1 VVVRVLPLPPDPM
14 ALARALEG
22 RPGLAVLAS
31 RPAGAPRPSDARWSF
46 VACDPDAESGALAPP
61 CDGGEHAAWNAEAAG
76 PRWIGVVPYDALRSL
91 ERPGWARGADARPP
105 PLHARPSWRRYP
117 AVLRIDHH
125 TGAVCVEAESDAA
138 ADRLVQTLARARGAA
153 SGFELRLVD
162 PRETGAAH
170 VARVRRALELI
181 AAGDLYEVNLAR
193 RIDMTIRGDLL
204 SLLTSLLEAAPTP
217 WGFFQDLGASV
228 VCASSPE
235 LALAVH
241 GDTLRTC
248 PIKGTRPRGRDAV
261 DDRRRARELEDD
273 PKERAEL
280 VMAIDV
286 HRNDLGAV
294 AVAGSVRVNAEPR
307 VLAGRTVWSRMA
319 EVVGRRSP
327 GVSLEAILRACL
339 PSGSVTGAPKVRAME
354 VIAEL
359 EPWRRGVYTGVF
371 GHVGADGSV
380 SLAMGIRT
388 LEIEKGSDARPA
400 VYFTGGGIV
409 ADSSPERELEET
421 RWKASQLEAL
431 SAVHGPP

>member
-1 VVVRVLPLPPDPM
+1 VV
-14 ALARALEG
+14 
-22 RPGLAVLAS
+22 
-31 RPAGAPRPSDARWSF
+31 
-46 VACDPDAESGALAPP
+46 
-61 CDGGEHAAWNAEAAG
+61 
-76 PRWIGVVPYDALRSL
+76 
-91 ERPGWARGADARPP
+91 
-105 PLHARPSWRRYP
+105 
-117 AVLRIDHH
+117 
-125 TGAVCVEAESDAA
+125 
-138 ADRLVQTLARARGAA
+138 
-153 SGFELRLVD
+153 
-162 PRETGAAH
+162 
-170 VARVRRALELI
+170 RVRRALALI

-193 RIDMTIRGDLL
+193 RIEMTVRGDLL

-235 LALAVH
+235 LALAVQ
-241 GDTLRTC
+241 GDALRTC

-280 VMAIDV
+280 VMAVDV

-294 AVAGSVRVNAEPR
+294 AVAGSVRVNGEPR
-307 VLAGRTVWSRMA
+307 LLTGRTVWSRMA
-319 EVVGRRSP
+319 EVVGRRGP

-371 GHVGADGSV
+371 GHVGADGSL

-388 LEIEKGSDARPA
+388 LEIEKGADARPA

-421 RWKASQLEAL
+421 HWKASQLEEL
-431 SAVHGPP
+431 SAGRTP